1 MLALAIWD
9 TIKHG
14 LGYALAFF
22 YGIIPNAG
30 VAIILLTVAIRLAL
44 FPLTAKQA
52 KSMIAMQRV
61 QPEIKKLQ
69 AKYKND
75 RQKLNEEMM
84 KFYKENEINP
94 LGGCLPLVLQMPVFI
109 APYQTL
115 RTISTSIPVDSKMYA
130 DICGASTKAL
140 ACKPTMDFLG
150 MNLTTSASQA
160 VNKAGATFTDYAP
173 YLVLV
178 ALVLVTGY
186 FQQRQTM
193 RNQTTPNP
201 QMAIISKVFPI
212 VFGFISW
219 GIPSGVVLYFFTS
232 NLWQIGQQEVVL
244 RTVGS
249 AAGPPRKKG
258 AKALE
263 EGAGSGPDRGHRRRA
278 ETIGR
283 QRETEGHLVETLDPE
298 TGDRETGDG
307 QTLEQWHGQDRREI
321 RWKDRRNRK
330 RKRADA
336 RYRRCP
342 QQPKAKAIDGV
353 GTDDG
358 THRRRSTRCCTR
370 RTRCSSGRR
379 GSPKSSISRKP
390 DCSAGSVGAR
400 RASESGSSRS
410 PEKSRKTADGASPRA
425 VDVGARPGRSASAPA
440 ANRNHNSSRSR
451 ATKGHDPWTRAT
463 CRSRTRQPPPKS
475 S

>member
-1 MLALAIWD
+1 MVALAFWD
-9 TIKHG
+9 SIKGG
-14 LGYALAFF
+14 LGSVLAFF
-22 YGIIPNAG
+22 YSVIPNAG
-30 VAIILLTVAIRLAL
+30 VAIILLTIAIRLAL

-109 APYQTL
+109 ALYQTL
-115 RTISTSIPVDSKMYA
+115 REITTSIPTDSKMYKN
-130 DICGASTKAL
+130 ICGVAKASS
-140 ACKPTMDFLG
+140 CKPKMNFLG

-160 VNKAGATFTDYAP
+160 VNKAGSALSDYAP
-173 YLVLV
+173 YLVLI

-244 RTVGS
+244 RTIGT
-249 AAGPPRKKG
+249 AAGPPPKKG
-258 AKALE
+258 SRSLDEGSEKSGAKTALVE
-263 EGAGSGPDRGHRRRA
+263 DTGKAPNVKAPNPRAKGSGGKPVSGGAGKSTDRSGGKPGA
-278 ETIGR
+278 KPSGTSNG
-283 QRETEGHLVETLDPE
+283 T
-298 TGDRETGDG
+298 G
-307 QTLEQWHGQDRREI
+307 QTGAPNGARS
-321 RWKDRRNRK
+321 NRK
-330 RKRADA
+330 RKR
-336 RYRRCP
+336 
-342 QQPKAKAIDGV
+342 
-353 GTDDG
+353 
-358 THRRRSTRCCTR
+358 
-370 RTRCSSGRR
+370 
-379 GSPKSSISRKP
+379 
-390 DCSAGSVGAR
+390 
-400 RASESGSSRS
+400 
-410 PEKSRKTADGASPRA
+410 
-425 VDVGARPGRSASAPA
+425 
-440 ANRNHNSSRSR
+440 
-451 ATKGHDPWTRAT
+451 
-463 CRSRTRQPPPKS
+463 
-475 S
+475 

>member
-9 TIKHG
+9 SIKHVI
-14 LGYALAFF
+14 GYVLAFF
-22 YGIIPNAG
+22 YSIIPNAG

-94 LGGCLPLVLQMPVFI
+94 LGGCLPLLLQMPVFI
-109 APYQTL
+109 ALYQTL
-115 RTISTSIPVDSKMYA
+115 RTITTSIPAKSQMFT
-130 DICGASTKAL
+130 DICGKQFANNPGKCSS
-140 ACKPTMDFLG
+140 PHMSFLG

-160 VNKAGATFTDYAP
+160 VNKAGAAFTDYAP
-173 YLVLV
+173 YLVLI

-244 RTVGS
+244 RTIGS
-249 AAGPPRKKG
+249 AAGPPTKKG
-258 AKALE
+258 SRSSDEGLEKSGTTTALMEDTGSGKRLPSESKSPNPKASNPKSPNPKAK
-263 EGAGSGPDRGHRRRA
+263 GAGGKPASGGAGKPGA
-278 ETIGR
+278 KPGGTSNG
-283 QRETEGHLVETLDPE
+283 
-298 TGDRETGDG
+298 TGKTGTPNG
-307 QTLEQWHGQDRREI
+307 ARS
-321 RWKDRRNRK
+321 NRK
-330 RKRADA
+330 RKR
-336 RYRRCP
+336 
-342 QQPKAKAIDGV
+342 
-353 GTDDG
+353 
-358 THRRRSTRCCTR
+358 
-370 RTRCSSGRR
+370 
-379 GSPKSSISRKP
+379 
-390 DCSAGSVGAR
+390 
-400 RASESGSSRS
+400 
-410 PEKSRKTADGASPRA
+410 
-425 VDVGARPGRSASAPA
+425 
-440 ANRNHNSSRSR
+440 
-451 ATKGHDPWTRAT
+451 
-463 CRSRTRQPPPKS
+463 
-475 S
+475 